1 MKVLMKYMVLS
12 CKKAAELISK
22 KLNGNITPMERIK
35 LRMHNKMCAVCQH
48 FEDQQK
54 LVDKA
59 LKSQI
64 KKDLN
69 KRLDEETKNKIKG
82 AIEKES

>member
-1 MKVLMKYMVLS
+1 
-12 CKKAAELISK
+12 
-22 KLNGNITPMERIK
+22 
-35 LRMHNKMCAVCQH
+35 MCAVCQH